1 MVRRWRDYHLNKTV
15 LDSACLFIDSG
26 VHWYNLSNLNR
37 ADSDLHKDTHI
48 QISQLFPS
56 SSLQGL
62 SAHVMWNGTSS
73 GVDQRDFE
81 MENQRIPQAILEKS
95 WQSLEPG

>member
-1 MVRRWRDYHLNKTV
+1 MHQYKL
-15 LDSACLFIDSG
+15 
-26 VHWYNLSNLNR
+26 LSLNR
-37 ADSDLHKDTHI
+37 AEPDIYKDTHI

-56 SSLQGL
+56 SSLQGV
-62 SAHVMWNGTSS
+62 STRVMWNRICS

-95 WQSLEPG
+95 WQSLEPGWQGGEG